1 MSSGVWKIVDT
12 PYYQR
17 ALKRF
22 LKKHPDLRQA
32 YGNAIRLLA
41 ANPHAP
47 SLKLHAFGGTHASE
61 YAASITYSYRMTLT
75 IAVIEH
81 QIVLLDV
88 GAHDDVYRR

>member
-12 PYYQR
+12 LYYQR

-22 LKKHPDLRQA
+22 LKKHPELRQA
-32 YGNAIRLLA
+32 YDDVIRLLA
-41 ANPHAP
+41 ANPYDP
-47 SLKLHAFGGTHASE
+47 SLKRHALGGKHAGE

-75 IAVIEH
+75 LAVIEH

-88 GAHDDVYRR
+88 GAYDDAYRR